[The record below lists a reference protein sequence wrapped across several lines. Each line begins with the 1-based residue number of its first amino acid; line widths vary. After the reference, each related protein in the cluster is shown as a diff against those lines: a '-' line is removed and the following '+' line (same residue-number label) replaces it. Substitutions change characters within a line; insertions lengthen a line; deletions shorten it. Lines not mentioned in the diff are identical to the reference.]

1 MVEASARRRFGE
13 GREPVRRATG
23 GRGLVPV
30 LDFICISDIRAIVAL
45 LLLCL
50 VFFLPGFV
58 NLPPI
63 DREEVRFAQST
74 KQMVE
79 TDDYVDVK
87 FQDEFQFRKPIGIY
101 WLQSLTVEAAGVL
114 GVPRPELRIWI
125 YRIPSLLGAIGA
137 VLLTYWAALPFVS
150 RRGAILAAI
159 MMCSSILL
167 GIEAR
172 LAKADAVFLLT
183 STAAMGAMARVY
195 LSWQRGEEQTE
206 RAWVMPL
213 VFWTAVATGVL
224 VKGPLILIIAGLTII
239 SLGVLDRSAGWIW
252 RMKPLY
258 GVAWAFILVMPW
270 FGMVIWKAGGSFF
283 TDLLNFDLL
292 NRLSMGQ
299 DIDFTPPGMFFVIFW
314 LTFWPGS
321 TLAGLAAPAIWRAR
335 YEPAAQF
342 LLAWV
347 IPSWVVF
354 ELVVVKQPHYV
365 LPLYPAIAILVAGV
379 VSQQMLSQIAWMAR
393 GVAWWFV
400 VPVVFGI
407 AAVAGSIALLHRPEF
422 LAWPFVAAAAIF
434 GLFAWLMY
442 DDYRAERS
450 LLNAFGASLFLS
462 VAIYGIVLPALKPL
476 FPSVE
481 LARVLRNVEC
491 RQPLAVSS
499 GYYEPSLVFMTNA
512 STQTTDPSGAADFLA
527 QGACRFAFVD
537 TRQERAFAQ
546 RADAIGLR
554 YTARTRFEGYNYARG
569 RAVSIAVFQSEE
581 TR

>member
-1 MVEASARRRFGE
+1 MAKAAGRRRFGE
-13 GREPVRRATG
+13 GGERARQATG

-30 LDFICISDIRAIVAL
+30 LDFITISDARAVIAL

-74 KQMVE
+74 KQMLE
-79 TDDYVDVK
+79 TDDYIDVK
-87 FQDEFQFRKPIGIY
+87 FQDEFQFRRPIGVY
-101 WLQSLTVEAAGVL
+101 WLQALAVETASAV

-125 YRIPSLLGAIGA
+125 YRIPSLLGAVGA
-137 VLLTYWAALPFVS
+137 VLLTYWAALCFVS
-150 RRGAILAAI
+150 RRGAILAAV

-172 LAKADAVFLLT
+172 LAKADAVFLLA
-183 STAAMGAMARVY
+183 SNAAMGAMARVY
-195 LSWQRGEEQTE
+195 LSWQRGEEPPE
-206 RAWVMPL
+206 RAWLMPL
-213 VFWTAVATGVL
+213 VFWTAVAAGVL
-224 VKGPLILIIAGLTII
+224 FKGPLILIIAGLTITV
-239 SLGVLDRSAGWIW
+239 LGVLDRSVGWIW
-252 RMKPLY
+252 RLKPLY
-258 GVAWAFILVMPW
+258 GLVWAMILVMPW
-270 FGMVIWKAGGSFF
+270 FAMVIWKAGGSFF

-299 DIDFTPPGMFFVIFW
+299 DIDFTPPGLFFVIFW

-321 TLAGLAAPAIWRAR
+321 ALAGLAAPAIWRAR
-335 YEPAAQF
+335 EEPAAQF

-347 IPSWVVF
+347 IPSWIVF
-354 ELVVVKQPHYV
+354 ELVLVKQPHYV
-365 LPLYPAIAILVAGV
+365 LPLYPAIAVLIAGV
-379 VSQQMLSQIAWMAR
+379 VQQRMLSQSVWMAR

-400 VPVVFGI
+400 VPVVFGV

-422 LAWPFVAAAAIF
+422 LAWPFIAAAAIF

-462 VAIYGIVLPALKPL
+462 AAIYSIVLPALKPL

-499 GYYEPSLVFMTNA
+499 GYYEPSLVFMTNT
-512 STQTTDPSGAADFLA
+512 STRITDPSGAADFLA
-527 QGACRFAFVD
+527 QGTCRFAFVD